1 MPNFKRVGQYIQG
14 PMLIILAVFP
24 ASLAYALLTAVMALR
39 LERDGVSPWLI
50 GVNTAVFPFAILITS
65 QLIPWLIRR
74 SNSAILI
81 LAGMAMAGAGSILMG
96 YYHSYTAWCLLRFG
110 VGVGVAVLWLVA
122 EAWLHAI
129 VPENNRGRYHAW
141 YAISLAVGF
150 ALGPQIVNLSGI
162 DGLAP
167 FTLTAAIG
175 MTAGFA
181 FFSMRVTAP
190 QMILTSVWAIRP
202 LLTKAPLAMGLA
214 LVGGAIETAL
224 FGLVPLFTIDI
235 GLTVAGTLAL
245 ISAFAI
251 GHILLQPPLAILIDH
266 ISEKKVMIALT
277 LSASLMAILLPF
289 FAGTVF
295 LWPMVVIW
303 GGLVYGFYNLGI
315 TSLSHRFS
323 PSELIK
329 AHSVFVMSYQVGGIL
344 GPLAVG
350 TTITLWG
357 GMALPFSLASL
368 ALSVPC
374 GIWILMGLQRWFRA
388 NQEHNK

>member
-1 MPNFKRVGQYIQG
+1 LPNLNRVGGYIKG
-14 PMLIILAVFP
+14 PILIILAVFP

-39 LERDGVSPWLI
+39 LERAGIPPWLI
-50 GVNTAVFPFAILITS
+50 GVNAAVFPVAILITS
-65 QLIPWLIRR
+65 QIIPWLMRR
-74 SNSAILI
+74 FNSAILI

-96 YYHSYTAWCLLRFG
+96 YYHSYMAWCLLRFG
-110 VGVGVAVLWLVA
+110 VGVGVAVLWHIA

-129 VPENNRGRYHAW
+129 VPENSRGQYHAW
-141 YAISLAVGF
+141 YAVSLAIGF

-190 QMILTSVWAIRP
+190 QMILTSVWAVRP

-224 FGLVPLFTIDI
+224 FGLVPLFTVDI
-235 GLTVAGTLAL
+235 GLTVSGTLAL

-251 GHILLQPPLAILIDH
+251 GHIVLQPPLALLIDH
-266 ISEKKVMIALT
+266 ISEKKMMIILT
-277 LSASLMAILLPF
+277 LSASIMAILLPF

-295 LWPMVVIW
+295 LWPMVVVW
-303 GGLVYGFYNLGI
+303 GGLVYGFYNLGLA
-315 TSLSHRFS
+315 SLGHRFS
-323 PSELIK
+323 PAGLIK
-329 AHSVFVMSYQVGGIL
+329 AHNVFVMSYQMGGIL
-344 GPLAVG
+344 GPLVVG
-350 TTITLWG
+350 TAITIWG
-357 GMALPFSLASL
+357 GVALPFSLAFL
-368 ALSVPC
+368 ALTVPC
-374 GIWILMGLQRWFRA
+374 GVWILVGLQRWHSYKSGA
-388 NQEHNK
+388 

>member
-1 MPNFKRVGQYIQG
+1 LPNLKAIGQYTHG
-14 PMLIILAVFP
+14 PILIIVAVFP

-39 LERDGVSPWLI
+39 LERDGIPPWLI
-50 GVNTAVFPFAILITS
+50 GVNTAVFPLAILVTS
-65 QLIPWLIRR
+65 QMIPWLIRR
-74 SNSAILI
+74 CNSGILI

-129 VPENNRGRYHAW
+129 VPEHSRGRYHAW
-141 YAISLAVGF
+141 YAVSLAVGF

-175 MTAGFA
+175 MAAGFA
-181 FFSMRVTAP
+181 FFSMRVAAP
-190 QMILTSVWAIRP
+190 QMILTSVWAMRP

-214 LVGGAIETAL
+214 LIGGGIETAL
-224 FGLVPLFTIDI
+224 FGLAPLFTIDI
-235 GLTVAGTLAL
+235 GLTVAGTLSL

-251 GHILLQPPLAILIDH
+251 GHILLQPPLALLIDH
-266 ISEKKVMIALT
+266 ISEKRMMIILT
-277 LSASLMAILLPF
+277 LSAAVMAILLPF
-289 FAGTVF
+289 FAGTVL

-315 TSLSHRFS
+315 ASLSHRFS

-329 AHSVFVMSYQVGGIL
+329 AHSVFVISYQMGGIL

-374 GIWILMGLQRWFRA
+374 GIWILVGLQRWFRI
-388 NQEHNK
+388 NQEHKK